1 MTKEKLQAILD
12 TMPAGSLVYLRR
24 GDDAWPAQARRFKE
38 GGNLTEV
45 LYLEVVPEDED
56 GDHRN
61 FPEGYNGVTEV
72 PIATG

>member
-24 GDDAWPAQARRFKE
+24 EDDAWPAQARRFKE
-38 GGNLTEV
+38 GGNPTEV

-72 PIATG
+72 PIAAG